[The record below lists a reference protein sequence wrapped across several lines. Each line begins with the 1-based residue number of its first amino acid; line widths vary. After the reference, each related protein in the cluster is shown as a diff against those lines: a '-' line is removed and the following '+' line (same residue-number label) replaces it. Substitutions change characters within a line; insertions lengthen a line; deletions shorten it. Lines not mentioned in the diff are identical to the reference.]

1 MATGR
6 PETTEMRLLDS
17 PDSED
22 KAERIMAGFGTPD
35 QDGIDSHALSAAEA
49 PEVKEEARRHQESY
63 VWQGSQALAR
73 GFFVVGASLL
83 DLNLELGRVS
93 RLRFQLRRTGLGRR
107 AGSCRVTRLTTAV
120 KSKACGKGAAP
131 ESSEPVQAARKH
143 PTPALLPDSPVFPLS
158 MHCRWRCAASA
169 ADL

>member
-22 KAERIMAGFGTPD
+22 MRRAAEEAERIMAGFGTPE

-49 PEVKEEARRHQESY
+49 PEVKEEARRHQESF

-73 GFFVVGASLL
+73 GFFVG
-83 DLNLELGRVS
+83 
-93 RLRFQLRRTGLGRR
+93 GLAAGPQPR
-107 AGSCRVTRLTTAV
+107 AGS
-120 KSKACGKGAAP
+120 G
-131 ESSEPVQAARKH
+131 
-143 PTPALLPDSPVFPLS
+143 
-158 MHCRWRCAASA
+158 
-169 ADL
+169 